1 MAEFQKLWAGQ
12 TVSLLGTA
20 LTNFALPTLAVLV
33 LHATPPQVGAIAA
46 LETLPFPLFGML
58 VGVIADRYSRRRIM
72 MLADWVRF
80 AVLASVPIAALL
92 GVLGLPQLYV
102 VALITGT
109 ASAFFGITYQSYLPV
124 LVPAEQLTDA
134 NAKLEFS
141 NSASQMAGN
150 ALAGGF
156 VQWIGAA
163 GAIGIDAL
171 SYLVSVASLG
181 LIRTRE
187 PAHDGPPLSVRQGL
201 REIGEGLSFVLH
213 SPDLRWVA
221 GATATSNIGGSIA
234 NAVML
239 IYAYRI
245 LHLKPGLLGLAFGLA
260 ELGFIGALFSTR
272 LRRTFG
278 LRATLI
284 AALLGAAL
292 GTGAFLIG
300 QIGWPYLAVFA
311 GSAILTIAT
320 PIYNIN
326 QISYRQALTDV
337 RMQGRVN
344 ATMRTFVW
352 GTLPLGALAGGYL
365 GSVVGV
371 PATIAVGASIC
382 AVAALWLVPFRE
394 RKRGDARTAAN
405 K

>member
-1 MAEFQKLWAGQ
+1 MSEFQKLWAGQ

-46 LETLPFPLFGML
+46 LETLPFPVLGML
-58 VGVIADRYSRRRIM
+58 VGVIADRYSRRHIM
-72 MLADWVRF
+72 IAADWVRF
-80 AVLASVPIAALL
+80 VVLASVPVAAFL
-92 GVLGLPQLYV
+92 GVLKLPQLYA
-102 VALITGT
+102 VALVSGT

-124 LVPAEQLTDA
+124 LVPAEQLAGA

-141 NSASQMAGN
+141 NSASQMAGS

-163 GAIGIDAL
+163 GAIAIDAA

-187 PAHDGPPLSVRQGL
+187 PKHDGPPLSLRQGF
-201 REIGEGLSFVLH
+201 REIGEGLRFVLH
-213 SPDLRWVA
+213 ASDLRWIA
-221 GATATSNIGGSIA
+221 AATATTNLGGSMV
-234 NAVML
+234 NAVIL

-260 ELGFIGALFSTR
+260 ELGFVGALFSTKV
-272 LRRTFG
+272 RRRFG
-278 LRATLI
+278 LRASL
-284 AALLGAAL
+284 AVALLGAAFGTAALLL
-292 GTGAFLIG
+292 GQLA
-300 QIGWPYLAVFA
+300 WPYLVMF
-311 GSAILTIAT
+311 GGYAIVTIAT

-326 QISYRQALTDV
+326 QISYRQALTSV
-337 RMQGRVN
+337 SMQGRVN

-352 GTLPLGALAGGYL
+352 ATLPLGALAGGYL
-365 GSVVGV
+365 GAVIGI
-371 PATIAVGASIC
+371 PATIAVGAAIC
-382 AVAALWLVPFRE
+382 SLAALWLVSFRE
-394 RKRGDARTAAN
+394 RAELLE
-405 K
+405 

>member
-92 GVLGLPQLYV
+92 GVLGLPQLYL
-102 VALITGT
+102 VAFITGT

-187 PAHDGPPLSVRQGL
+187 PAHDGPPLSARQGL
-201 REIGEGLSFVLH
+201 REIGQGLSFVLH
-213 SPDLRWVA
+213 SSDLRWVA

>member
-1 MAEFQKLWAGQ
+1 MSEFQKLWAGQ

-33 LHATPPQVGAIAA
+33 LHATAPQVGAIAA
-46 LETLPFPLFGML
+46 LQTLPFPALGML

-72 MLADWVRF
+72 IAADWARF
-80 AVLASVPIAALL
+80 VVLASVPIAAFL
-92 GVLGLPQLYV
+92 GILKLPQLYA
-102 VALITGT
+102 VALLSGT

-124 LVPAEQLTDA
+124 LIPAEKLAGA

-141 NSASQMAGN
+141 NSASQMAGS

-163 GAIGIDAL
+163 GAIAIDAV

-187 PAHDGPPLSVRQGL
+187 PKHDGPPLSLRQGL
-201 REIGEGLSFVLH
+201 CEVGEGLGFVLH
-213 SPDLRWVA
+213 ASDLRWIA
-221 GATATSNIGGSIA
+221 AATATSNLGASMID
-234 NAVML
+234 AVIL

-260 ELGFIGALFSTR
+260 ELGFVGALFSTR
-272 LRRTFG
+272 LRGRFG
-278 LRATLI
+278 LRPSLI
-284 AALLGAAL
+284 GALLGAAV
-292 GTGAFLIG
+292 GAAAFLLG
-300 QIGWPYLAVFA
+300 QIGWPYLVVFA
-311 GSAILTIAT
+311 GSAIITIAT

-326 QISYRQALTDV
+326 QVSYRQALTDV
-337 RMQGRVN
+337 SMQGRVN

-352 GTLPLGALAGGYL
+352 ATLPLGALVGGYL
-365 GSVVGV
+365 GGV
-371 PATIAVGASIC
+371 AGIPATMAVGATIC
-382 AVAALWLVPFRE
+382 ALAALWLVPFRE
-394 RKRGDARTAAN
+394 RSLALG
-405 K
+405 